1 MKVILGKNP
10 KFIFW
15 AKGGSFMSLINFT
28 LTKIILSQ
36 LKIILNSPS
45 RMSKLIWQASFP
57 VPNKMKFQVFCVVPH
72 IINLFKDTG
81 QRDSEPFWGSQ
92 RLVNAYWRVQELAIG
107 PDRWVRRSARPLRGS
122 GKPAK
127 VSERP
132 VRGCLQKD
140 NQRFLNAGQSF

>member
-1 MKVILGKNP
+1 
-10 KFIFW
+10 
-15 AKGGSFMSLINFT
+15 MSLINFT
-28 LTKIILSQ
+28 LTKIVLSQ
-36 LKIILNSPS
+36 LKIIPNSPS

-81 QRDSEPFWGSQ
+81 QRDSEPSWGSQ

-107 PDRWVRRSARPLRGS
+107 PDRWVRRSARPPRGS

-132 VRGCLQKD
+132 VRGCKRTIRGSWMPVRASRRPTRGYE
-140 NQRFLNAGQSF
+140 RFCWGGGGG